1 MGGRLRS
8 LSLSGT
14 KRRWNLQSG
23 MKRIWRGGGPPPG
36 LLEGLEVQN
45 SGHIFQEKLEVSED
59 SARSSSPS
67 KVSTERPE
75 KSQRSKT
82 QTRLML
88 SLHSELKTQVPQVC
102 SLATDF

>member
-1 MGGRLRS
+1 MGGGS
-8 LSLSGT
+8 
-14 KRRWNLQSG
+14 
-23 MKRIWRGGGPPPG
+23 PPG

-67 KVSTERPE
+67 KVSTERPD
-75 KSQRSKT
+75 KSQT

-88 SLHSELKTQVPQVC
+88 SLHSELKK
-102 SLATDF
+102 TDSTRVFFSH